1 MEKLNAVIDA
11 WADTSREM
19 VLSARKV
26 IDDVLCVRAE
36 ECFAMGE
43 WVEILESDG
52 GRFEDGEK
60 VGWVMDSVRRGL
72 SERSAGIAYQVRFL
86 LPIILAVPLMALQV
100 IVSSILPRPHTT
112 DTDATML
119 SSTSTIRIKSRKRKW
134 IFPNGYANDG
144 WVLDRKAGSSP

>member
-1 MEKLNAVIDA
+1 
-11 WADTSREM
+11 
-19 VLSARKV
+19 
-26 IDDVLCVRAE
+26 
-36 ECFAMGE
+36 
-43 WVEILESDG
+43 
-52 GRFEDGEK
+52 
-60 VGWVMDSVRRGL
+60 MDSVRRGL

-144 WVLDRKAGSSP
+144 WVLDRKAGSMPLKGGQSKRSAGVCIPAFIIIYFANRYDRN